1 MASLKEIKGRI
12 SSINSTR
19 KITSAMKMV
28 ASAKLHRAQGAI
40 ANMLPYQEKLHA
52 MLTAFL
58 SEDSAI
64 ESPFMA
70 ERPVEKVAI
79 VTFSSNTSLC
89 GAYNAN
95 IIRMTRNIID
105 EEYRSLGKENIF
117 VFPIGK
123 KIADALRKDGMN
135 LQGDF
140 TAMAEKPN
148 YEDAAELAKTLMNM
162 FLTNQVDQV
171 ILIYHHLRSTASQV
185 LTKETYLPLTL
196 PEAEESAY
204 STDYLVE
211 PSKEELIQVLLPK
224 VLTLKIFT
232 SLLDSNVSEH
242 AARMMAMQIATDN
255 ADELIDD
262 LTVLYNKSR
271 QQAIT
276 NELLD
281 IIGGTVQ

>member
-12 SSINSTR
+12 ASINSTR

-28 ASAKLHRAQGAI
+28 ASAKLHRAQTAI
-40 ANMLPYQEKLHA
+40 GNMLPYEEKLHA

-58 SEDSAI
+58 SDEFSVDSPYM
-64 ESPFMA
+64 E
-70 ERPVEKVAI
+70 ERPVENVAI

-89 GAYNAN
+89 GAFNAN
-95 IIRMTRNIID
+95 IIRSTKNTI
-105 EEYRSLGKENIF
+105 EEYLSLGKEHIL
-117 VFPIGK
+117 VYPVGK
-123 KIADALRKDGMN
+123 KIADAMRKDGMN
-135 LQGDF
+135 IQGDF
-140 TAMAEKPN
+140 TSMADKPN
-148 YEDAAELAKTLMNM
+148 YHEAADLAKTLMSK
-162 FLTNQVDQV
+162 FLAQEIDRV
-171 ILIYHHLRSTASQV
+171 ILVYHHLRNTSSQV
-185 LTKETYLPLTL
+185 LMEETYLPLSL
-196 PEAEESAY
+196 PSSDESTV
-204 STDYLVE
+204 SQDYLVE

-232 SLLDSNVSEH
+232 VLLDSNVSEH

-281 IIGGTVQ
+281 IIGGTIK